1 MDMLKETYETPEA
14 PELELRVPAGE
25 ITLDSHDGGQ
35 TEVEIEPLD
44 DAAAEMMDAVRVE
57 LRQGGSRPRLV
68 VDVPEKRKPR
78 LTIEHGER
86 SFGFFSRTPS
96 FAVRI
101 TAPHGA
107 DVSVRTKS
115 AELASRGRLGALDL
129 KSASGDVEVREVD
142 GRTVIS
148 TASGDVELG
157 RCGGVLEANT
167 VSGDV
172 RIGHA
177 ESEARLNTVSGDIDV
192 RRVDGGSELNS
203 VSGDQRL
210 VATGGG
216 AISTQSV
223 SGDVEI
229 GIVPGVDV
237 WLDVRS
243 MSGDTTSDLEAS
255 DGPPGEGRSI
265 ELRAN
270 TVSGDVRIHRTVAVV

>member
-1 MDMLKETYETPEA
+1 MDLLKETYETHEA

-25 ITLDSHDGGQ
+25 ITLDSHDESR
-35 TEVEIEPLD
+35 TDVEVEPLD
-44 DAAAEMMDAVRVE
+44 DAAAEMLDAVRVE
-57 LRQGGSRPRLV
+57 LRGGGRPRLV

-107 DVSVRTKS
+107 DASVRTKS
-115 AELASRGRLGALDL
+115 AELASRGRLGALDV

-142 GRTVIS
+142 GRTVIQ

-157 RCGGVLEANT
+157 RSGGALELNT
-167 VSGDV
+167 VSGDARV
-172 RIGHA
+172 GHA
-177 ESEARLNTVSGDIDV
+177 ENEARLNTVSGDVDV
-192 RRVDGGSELNS
+192 RRVDGLVELNT
-203 VSGDQRL
+203 VSGDQRI

-216 AISTQSV
+216 SISTQSV
-223 SGDVEI
+223 SGDVDI
-229 GIVPGVDV
+229 GIVTGVDV

-255 DGPPGEGRSI
+255 DGPPGDGRSI